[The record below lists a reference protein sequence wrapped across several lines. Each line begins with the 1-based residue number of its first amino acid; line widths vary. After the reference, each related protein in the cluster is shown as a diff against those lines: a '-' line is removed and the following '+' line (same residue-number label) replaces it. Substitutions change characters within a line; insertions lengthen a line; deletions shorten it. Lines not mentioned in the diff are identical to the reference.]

1 MLLPSGV
8 KRGEKDPLLMGFFVD
23 CLFVHL
29 FLYQIRS
36 LGPSSTK
43 IVV

>member
-1 MLLPSGV
+1 MLLPSGG
-8 KRGEKDPLLMGFFVD
+8 KRGEKDPPLMGLFVV

-29 FLYQIRS
+29 FLYPVRS
-36 LGPSSTK
+36 LGPSSTN